1 MDTLAS
7 ASGASAEK
15 TWTRI
20 SSAASA
26 ELAID
31 IQHTITDRMGKE
43 IRTSDWKNIDRS
55 GWVWLSS

>member
-7 ASGASAEK
+7 ESGASAEK

-20 SSAASA
+20 SSAAWA

-43 IRTSDWKNIDRS
+43 IRTSEWKNIDRS
-55 GWVWLSS
+55 G